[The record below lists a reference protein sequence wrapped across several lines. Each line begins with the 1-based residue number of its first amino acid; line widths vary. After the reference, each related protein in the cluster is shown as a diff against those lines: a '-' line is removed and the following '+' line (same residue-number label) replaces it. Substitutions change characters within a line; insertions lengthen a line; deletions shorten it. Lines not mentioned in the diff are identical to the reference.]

1 MCHGPARPAVKTVYG
16 SSVLERT
23 RELLHPARCARPDLH
38 SGSPCF
44 MGVCWLAE
52 NCRASR
58 QMAPGGVGGYGIM
71 FVVVM
76 INLMAGVS
84 GSLHGGLFCGK
95 A

>member
-1 MCHGPARPAVKTVYG
+1 
-16 SSVLERT
+16 
-23 RELLHPARCARPDLH
+23 
-38 SGSPCF
+38 

-76 INLMAGVS
+76 FNLMINLMAGVS